1 VSTDPQPSKQPTGDT
16 YKTGVKRLSSSMQF
30 NKTLT
35 SIGSHAIL
43 IFFTVIIV
51 YPVLWM
57 VMTSFKTNDEVV
69 TNIWGFPRIIQWS
82 NYTNAWVQANLGSAM
97 INSTIVSL
105 FTLIIVI
112 GFGSVAAY
120 ALARFTSPWMTVILL
135 IFVFTM
141 QTPTPIIPLYVLVA
155 KLHLTNTQAGLIL
168 VLAASGLPLA
178 IFIFRAFF
186 QGIPPELM
194 DAANVD
200 GCTDLQAFL
209 WVVLPISGPA
219 IATVGILQFV
229 GTWNEYFLPLLL
241 IRKPEMRTI
250 PLAIQ
255 VFFYNWGRTEWAY
268 VFASLSI
275 ATIPIIIIYVFLAR
289 QFIQGLTAGALKG

>member
-1 VSTDPQPSKQPTGDT
+1 MSNFSRPSNPPTGETLTTD
-16 YKTGVKRLSSSMQF
+16 VKRMSSSMRF
-30 NKTLT
+30 NKVLT
-35 SIGSHAIL
+35 AIGSHAIL

-57 VMTSFKTNDEVV
+57 VLTSFKTNDEVV
-69 TNIWGFPRIIQWS
+69 TNIWGFPRILQWT
-82 NYTNAWVQANLGSAM
+82 NYTNAWVEADLGSALF
-97 INSTIVSL
+97 NSTIISL
-105 FTLIIVI
+105 LTLILVI
-112 GFGSVAAY
+112 CFASVAAY
-120 ALARFTSPWMTVILL
+120 ALARFSSRWLTVILL

-141 QTPTPIIPLYVLVA
+141 QTPTPIIPLYVEVA
-155 KLHLTNTQAGLIL
+155 KLHLTNSQAGLIL
-168 VLAASGLPLA
+168 VEAAGSLPLA

-186 QGIPPELM
+186 QGIPRELM

-200 GCTDLQAFL
+200 GCSDLRAFL
-209 WVVLPISGPA
+209 SVVIPISGPA

-241 IRKPEMRTI
+241 VRNPVMRTI

-275 ATIPIIIIYVFLAR
+275 ATIPIIIIYVILAR

>member
-1 VSTDPQPSKQPTGDT
+1 MSNFSRPSNPPTDETF
-16 YKTGVKRLSSSMQF
+16 KTDVKRLSSSMRF
-30 NKTLT
+30 NKVLT
-35 SIGSHAIL
+35 AIGSHAIL

-57 VMTSFKTNDEVV
+57 VLTSFKTNDEVV
-69 TNIWGFPRIIQWS
+69 TNIWGFPRILQWT
-82 NYTNAWVQANLGSAM
+82 NYTNAWVEAELGSALF
-97 INSTIVSL
+97 NSAIISL
-105 FTLIIVI
+105 LTLFLVI
-112 GFGSVAAY
+112 CFASVAAY
-120 ALARFTSPWMTVILL
+120 ALARFSSRWLTVILL

-141 QTPTPIIPLYVLVA
+141 QTPTPIIPLYVEVA
-155 KLHLTNTQAGLIL
+155 KLHLTNNLAGLIL
-168 VLAASGLPLA
+168 VEAAGGLPLA

-186 QGIPPELM
+186 QGIPRELM

-200 GCTDLQAFL
+200 GCSDLRAFL
-209 WVVLPISGPA
+209 SVVIPISGPA

-241 IRKPEMRTI
+241 IRNPVMRTI

-275 ATIPIIIIYVFLAR
+275 ATVPIIIIYVILAR

>member
-1 VSTDPQPSKQPTGDT
+1 MGESF
-16 YKTGVKRLSSSMQF
+16 KTGVKRLSSSMRF
-30 NKTLT
+30 NKILT
-35 SIGSHAIL
+35 AIGSHAIL
-43 IFFTVIIV
+43 IVFTVIIV

-57 VMTSFKTNDEVV
+57 VLASFKAPGEIV
-69 TNIWGFPRIIQWS
+69 TNIWGFPRILQWT
-82 NYTNAWVQANLGSAM
+82 NYANAWIQADLGSALF
-97 INSTIVSL
+97 NSTIVSL
-105 FTLIIVI
+105 VTLILVI
-112 GFGSVAAY
+112 CFASVAAY
-120 ALARFTSPWMTVILL
+120 ALARFSSRWLTVILL

-141 QTPTPIIPLYVLVA
+141 QTPTPIIPLYVEVA

-168 VLAASGLPLA
+168 VQAAGGLPLA

-186 QGIPPELM
+186 QGIPHELM

-200 GCTDLQAFL
+200 GCNDLQAFL
-209 WVVLPISGPA
+209 RVVIPISGPA

-241 IRKPEMRTI
+241 IREPAMRTI

-255 VFFYNWGRTEWAY
+255 VFFYNWGRTYWEY

-275 ATIPIIIIYVFLAR
+275 ATVPIIIIYVFLAR